1 MFVYFYEGNDIE
13 DNIRFLDKVRARY
26 GASNDGAIDRYLVE
40 QYADGSL
47 LRCHGQLADMT
58 FKLAEFLSQYYITG
72 YSLTHCGTWI
82 STRNHLRVGE
92 AEVEAPALEGPAPHL
107 AEENIMAAMN
117 VFARSLKWLRQRFP
131 AMPITVVYVPSPLSV
146 YHHATDTVAFCSP
159 TGGGPIGADVAA
171 QHHQM
176 MRDTAARM
184 SAAAHIDFVDA
195 TPALRA
201 AGERH
206 VIHGPEDWDHLNKG
220 GYEVLGKLVA
230 ARVQS
235 EPEELRLQTVGAVRK

>member
-1 MFVYFYEGNDIE
+1 
-13 DNIRFLDKVRARY
+13 
-26 GASNDGAIDRYLVE
+26 
-40 QYADGSL
+40 
-47 LRCHGQLADMT
+47 
-58 FKLAEFLSQYYITG
+58 
-72 YSLTHCGTWI
+72 
-82 STRNHLRVGE
+82 
-92 AEVEAPALEGPAPHL
+92 
-107 AEENIMAAMN
+107 
-117 VFARSLKWLRQRFP
+117 
-131 AMPITVVYVPSPLSV
+131 
-146 YHHATDTVAFCSP
+146 
-159 TGGGPIGADVAA
+159 
-171 QHHQM
+171 M

-235 EPEELRLQTVGAVRK
+235 EPEDLRLQTVGAVRK